1 MYFAAVVRVS
11 IAPDPP
17 ADNGTPPDDGTPKT
31 NGGRRQ
37 KLLETRRPI
46 LFGLRRV
53 EPLEPDETR

>member
-17 ADNGTPPDDGTPKT
+17 ADNGTPRTD
-31 NGGRRQ
+31 GGRHQ
-37 KLLETRRPI
+37 KLLESRRPI